1 MKKIYLQPQTDV
13 VDVELEEMI
22 AASVGNDSESTPI
35 DAPGAES
42 RELFDIILLDE

>member
-22 AASVGNDSESTPI
+22 ATSVDIDSESTPI
-35 DAPGAES
+35 DAAGADS
-42 RELFDIILLDE
+42 RELFDIMLLDE